1 MFEKKTPPVAT
12 GDHLPFPPK
21 ADSSRFESAF
31 GRIRLWRKGE
41 EINFPSLFKE
51 GWTRQRRGRG
61 GLELAMTNTKLILKN
76 LPQILK
82 ILRRENRQ
90 WKAPVVGAF
99 AGGYGGPFKVLISTV
114 LSLRTK
120 DETTEKASHRLFA
133 LAQTPQEMLKL
144 EVSQIEKAIF
154 PVGFYRT
161 KAKNVLKICRILL
174 DKFDGR
180 VPDDIETLLTLPGVG
195 RKTANLT
202 VSVGYGKPGICVDT
216 HVHRICNRWGLVKTS
231 TPDET
236 EQVLRKILPQ
246 KYWISFNDLL
256 VTYGQ
261 NLCVPISP
269 FCSRCQVFS
278 FCQRKGVERS
288 R

>member
-1 MFEKKTPPVAT
+1 MSQT
-12 GDHLPFPPK
+12 
-21 ADSSRFESAF
+21 
-31 GRIRLWRKGE
+31 I
-41 EINFPSLFKE
+41 I
-51 GWTRQRRGRG
+51 
-61 GLELAMTNTKLILKN
+61 LEN

-82 ILRRENRQ
+82 ILRQENRR
-90 WKAPVVGAF
+90 WKVPVVGTF
-99 AGGYGGPFKVLISTV
+99 AGGPGGPFKILISTV

-120 DETTEKASHRLFA
+120 DDTTEKASHRLFA
-133 LAQTPQEMLKL
+133 LAATPKEMLTL
-144 EVSQIEKAIF
+144 SVPQIEKAIF
-154 PVGFYRT
+154 PVGFYHT
-161 KAKNVLKICRILL
+161 KAKNILEICRILL
-174 DKFDGR
+174 DQFGGR
-180 VPDDIETLLTLPGVG
+180 VPDDIDTLLALPGVG

-216 HVHRICNRWGLVKTS
+216 HVHRISNRWGLVKTK

-246 KYWISFNDLL
+246 KYWIEFNDLL

-269 FCSRCQVFS
+269 FCGKCKIFS
-278 FCQRKGVERS
+278 FCPRNGVQKS